1 MDVER
6 INVTDTQDVEANKDE
21 IKRERS
27 TDLQDFIDIN
37 SGLIDKITEKNNFAI
52 YKKPANNHEKV
63 INIIWTRIKI
73 KDKGGSQYGEQMF
86 WPCI

>member
-21 IKRERS
+21 IKRDRS

-37 SGLIDKITEKNNFAI
+37 SGLIDKITEK
-52 YKKPANNHEKV
+52 K
-63 INIIWTRIKI
+63 
-73 KDKGGSQYGEQMF
+73 
-86 WPCI
+86 